1 MALEGDLSIFR
12 LPDILQVVAA
22 QQKTG
27 ILTVQGESD
36 ILAVSFHEGRIV
48 AADALNQSFEEML
61 GDVLASQGILPPDRF
76 QRLSE
81 EHRTTAGERLA
92 DFLIRRGAL
101 TREQLLQA
109 LRFQTY
115 RLLLEVLR
123 WRQGEFKFYSG
134 EEVAYEEGMEP
145 LSVEEV
151 LYRSMRDL
159 LGEGTVAGV
168 LPHGFVAYE
177 RVPSMRPLR
186 VAREAIPP
194 SERDPDAIW
203 ISADERTILDH
214 LDGHTPAEQLAHDT
228 SLGEVRTQYALFHLL
243 RAGLVRPAGE
253 REAGD
258 EPPAAVPAAV
268 PAPAV
273 AAAPVRAERGTQAGA
288 EAPGPGRPA
297 RGAPE
302 RAERAERTEWAV
314 RTEWAGAEPE
324 RPGRE
329 VEEAPETPADRGA
342 LARATAVVSG
352 LAAAAVLVGALL
364 SPALVLMPY
373 PAQKAQ
379 REGLSRLERQARL
392 SAIDR
397 AARRFYLLEGRYPA
411 SLEDLIARGL
421 LAPRQRYD
429 TAGRG
434 LVFQPTEDSYAL
446 VLAGAQEEGGADAPI
461 TETVAGDVLLDRT
474 LFAAVQDETGVPLV
488 LLD

>member
-268 PAPAV
+268 PRPPWLRRRYGPNAGRRP
-273 AAAPVRAERGTQAGA
+273 ERRLR
-288 EAPGPGRPA
+288 APGARPA
-297 RGAPE
+297 ARPSAPS
-302 RAERAERTEWAV
+302 A
-314 RTEWAGAEPE
+314 PS
-324 RPGRE
+324 GR
-329 VEEAPETPADRGA
+329 
-342 LARATAVVSG
+342 SG
-352 LAAAAVLVGALL
+352 
-364 SPALVLMPY
+364 P
-373 PAQKAQ
+373 
-379 REGLSRLERQARL
+379 
-392 SAIDR
+392 
-397 AARRFYLLEGRYPA
+397 
-411 SLEDLIARGL
+411 
-421 LAPRQRYD
+421 
-429 TAGRG
+429 
-434 LVFQPTEDSYAL
+434 
-446 VLAGAQEEGGADAPI
+446 
-461 TETVAGDVLLDRT
+461 
-474 LFAAVQDETGVPLV
+474 
-488 LLD
+488 